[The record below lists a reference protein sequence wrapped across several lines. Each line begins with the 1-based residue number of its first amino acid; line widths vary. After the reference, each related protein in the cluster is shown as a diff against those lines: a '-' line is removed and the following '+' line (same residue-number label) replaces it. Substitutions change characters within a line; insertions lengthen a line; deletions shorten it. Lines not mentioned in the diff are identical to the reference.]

1 MIKHRIIIALIAAV
15 LLIGLTGAASATSV
29 DIAAINSQERNS
41 AQYFCDGS
49 NDQIE
54 IQAAINAVSSNGG
67 GDVLLRDGTFSILG
81 DITLPNGVNLIG
93 RGAGTT
99 TLKFISEGSVQ
110 VNGNNSVRNL
120 QLTGPTGFFITGSH
134 VTFNTVT
141 VRDYSLKRGAFY
153 IYANDQALS
162 DFAFTT
168 CRASDGSSSGFIN
181 AGQGS
186 SSSISGVTY
195 TDCSVINAGRMSQFD
210 PWVSGF
216 DLAELTTISNV
227 LVQNCKANGCWESGF
242 YLADGVTANNVIIRD
257 SSSVDNGQKKTR
269 DIPASGAGFFGGSS
283 TMQFINCVSQGNQNG
298 FTLKTGTTIIGC
310 KDTGSKNGFVTTEN
324 SEILM
329 ADCWSD
335 KAQQWA
341 LQALSSHDV
350 TATNFKVTNPSSNPA
365 PAILAGNTEYP
376 SYNMNIQIA
385 GSPVSTA
392 VPTTVSTPVPTAIP
406 TTVSTPI
413 PTAIPTTVSTPIPTA
428 IPTTVSTP
436 IPTAIPTTVSTP
448 IPTAIPTTVSTPIPT
463 AIPTTVSTPIPT
475 AIPTTVSTPIPT
487 AIPTTVSTPIPTAI
501 PTTVATIGP
510 VTNGVEAAAYANAA
524 YTQGN
529 TRLAQM
535 QQAYRAWVVPS
546 RPDLVKI
553 ATNVR
558 SSGLKGDGV
567 TDDTAA
573 LQSLLTNL
581 PSGSTIYFPPGHY
594 RIDGPISI
602 NKPFTLFGESGTVF
616 DCEKATQYVFTLNAK
631 GTSASPMTGMTITGI
646 VFEGPGIETDPAMI
660 DAYYLQNFHVSYVKF
675 HNIGY
680 AAIRVNTCTDV
691 TIEKSIF
698 DNVFQSGLGYGV
710 SITDRSDRIY
720 IHDNF
725 FVTKGRHS
733 VTTGTSQTDLPV
745 ADYVQSVTV
754 ENNYFENTTEG
765 AIDAHKPTTGP
776 YVIKGNVMNNCV
788 KGVELGSGTAQ
799 ISDNVIVN
807 CKGGVVL
814 TNVYADPNNLPAKVD
829 QIVDNTMINIL
840 YEAIDVDRT
849 NILIQGNVAK
859 GTGNGG
865 TGIYLEPYVPNVCNI
880 NGNVIESYAR
890 GFQAS
895 APSSTISLVNNFL
908 KSSGSYQTF

>member
-1 MIKHRIIIALIAAV
+1 MKKHLLILTLITAI
-15 LLIGLTGAASATSV
+15 LLIGLVGSVSAARTPVAQFTASSIIGTAPLTVHFTDLSTGNPTAYAWK
-29 DIAAINSQERNS
+29 
-41 AQYFCDGS
+41 FG
-49 NDQIE
+49 
-54 IQAAINAVSSNGG
+54 
-67 GDVLLRDGTFSILG
+67 DGTTSS
-81 DITLPNGVNLIG
+81 TKNPTHVYKT
-93 RGAGTT
+93 AG
-99 TLKFISEGSVQ
+99 KY
-110 VNGNNSVRNL
+110 
-120 QLTGPTGFFITGSH
+120 
-134 VTFNTVT
+134 TVT
-141 VRDYSLKRGAFY
+141 ETVQ
-153 IYANDQALS
+153 N
-162 DFAFTT
+162 
-168 CRASDGSSSGFIN
+168 RAGS
-181 AGQGS
+181 
-186 SSSISGVTY
+186 
-195 TDCSVINAGRMSQFD
+195 
-210 PWVSGF
+210 
-216 DLAELTTISNV
+216 TTIV
-227 LVQNCKANGCWESGF
+227 
-242 YLADGVTANNVIIRD
+242 
-257 SSSVDNGQKKTR
+257 
-269 DIPASGAGFFGGSS
+269 
-283 TMQFINCVSQGNQNG
+283 
-298 FTLKTGTTIIGC
+298 KTGYITVVTPKTT
-310 KDTGSKNGFVTTEN
+310 V
-324 SEILM
+324 
-329 ADCWSD
+329 
-335 KAQQWA
+335 
-341 LQALSSHDV
+341 
-350 TATNFKVTNPSSNPA
+350 
-365 PAILAGNTEYP
+365 
-376 SYNMNIQIA
+376 
-385 GSPVSTA
+385 
-392 VPTTVSTPVPTAIP
+392 VPTTVATPVPTAIP
-406 TTVSTPI
+406 TTVATPV
-413 PTAIPTTVSTPIPTA
+413 PTAIPTTVATP
-428 IPTTVSTP
+428 V
-436 IPTAIPTTVSTP
+436 
-448 IPTAIPTTVSTPIPT
+448 
-463 AIPTTVSTPIPT
+463 
-475 AIPTTVSTPIPT
+475 
-487 AIPTTVSTPIPTAI
+487 PTAI

-510 VTNGVEAAAYANAA
+510 VTSAIEASAYANAA

-529 TRLAQM
+529 ARLAQM
-535 QQAYRAWVVPS
+535 QQAYQAWVVPS

-553 ATNVR
+553 ATNAR
-558 SSGLKGDGV
+558 TSGLKGDGV

-646 VFEGPGIETDPAMI
+646 VFEGPGIETNPAMI

-698 DNVFQSGLGYGV
+698 DNVFQTGLGYGV
-710 SITDRSDRIY
+710 SITDHSDLIS

-745 ADYVQSVTV
+745 ASYVQRVTV

-776 YVIKGNVMNNCV
+776 YVIRGNVMNNCV

-814 TNVYADPNNLPAKVD
+814 TNAYADPNNLPAKVD

-849 NILIQGNVAK
+849 NVLIQGNVAK

-880 NGNVIESYAR
+880 DGNVIDSYAR

-895 APSSTISLVNNFL
+895 TPSSTISLVNNFL
-908 KSSGSYQTF
+908 KSSGSYINF